1 MKTKKEHN
9 MKIKEQYLF
18 VINYL
23 KKFKRNKDNTLTG
36 KAQAITCDKELKA
49 LIARVNEVHD

>member
-9 MKIKEQYLF
+9 MKIKERYSF
-18 VINYL
+18 VINCL

-36 KAQAITCDKELKA
+36 KAQAITYDDVSQRVM
-49 LIARVNEVHD
+49 ARSDFGSK